1 VARTLPLVLLL
12 AASCA
17 SPQPVAIAMSGF
29 ESNEAAAQRLQ
40 DRLVASGRFRVVQGA
55 RWIIHGWIANSQTPL
70 IRARVIQTETTEIL
84 FLESRLAS
92 ASAESSVGATVDEL
106 ADAIIEFQR
115 ETLIAR

>member
-70 IRARVIQTETTEIL
+70 IRARIIRTEDCEIL
-84 FLESRLAS
+84 FLQSRVALS
-92 ASAESSVGATVDEL
+92 AAESDMVAAINEL
-106 ADAIIEFQR
+106 ADAILSLR
-115 ETLIAR
+115 L